1 MVNLEQPHTFYTL
14 VTNGSLAKASER
26 PFITAPAIFME
37 VRSLKRYI
45 SYKLIE
51 RMGREIK
58 LIDLGD
64 IVYGYCKRIFS
75 SVEEMKTFIHGEES

>member
-26 PFITAPAIFME
+26 LFITAPAIFME

>member
-1 MVNLEQPHTFYTL
+1 
-14 VTNGSLAKASER
+14 
-26 PFITAPAIFME
+26 ME